1 LTSAEYDNN
10 DGNSIKS
17 LHVET
22 AANTMLESPYGVH
35 AVIIYSDITTL
46 KDFWSLYTKKSIEE
60 TTELV
65 CLAPFYET
73 VDSVRK
79 TLSEGHMSIDVKKY
93 EKEVKSLIIV
103 DALEKYRDKSA
114 NAFDVKSL
122 LKANHD
128 LVEYADA
135 LKKNRVSIL
144 GEMGVFFFKNQ
155 IQSLIDYEFSLPT
168 EFESNLKGVCLYH
181 QKDFDKLS
189 TDQKTKLIN
198 HHKIA
203 IKI

>member
-1 LTSAEYDNN
+1 MTSSEYDNN
-10 DGNSIKS
+10 NGNSIKS

-35 AVIIYSDITTL
+35 AVILYSDRATL
-46 KDFWSLYTKKSIEE
+46 REFWSLYTKKSIEE
-60 TTELV
+60 RTELV

-73 VDSVRK
+73 VDAVRN
-79 TLSEGHMSIDVKKY
+79 TLSEGQISMDVNKF
-93 EKEVKSLIIV
+93 EKEEKSLIIM
-103 DALEKYRDKSA
+103 DALEKYRNKYA
-114 NAFDVKSL
+114 NVFDVNSL
-122 LKANHD
+122 LKANND

-135 LKKNRVSIL
+135 LKKKKVSIL

-168 EFESNLKGVCLYH
+168 EFDTNLKGICLYH
-181 QKDFDKLS
+181 QKDFDRLS
-189 TDQKTKLIN
+189 TNQKEELID